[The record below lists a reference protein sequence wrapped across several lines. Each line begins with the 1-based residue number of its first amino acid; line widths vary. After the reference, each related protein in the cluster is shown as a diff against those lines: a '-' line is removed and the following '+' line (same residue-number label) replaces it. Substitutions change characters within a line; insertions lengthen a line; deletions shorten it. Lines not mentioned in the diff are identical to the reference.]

1 MAKFRLIK
9 LVESRIRGD
18 LYVRFGG
25 EHLETYHRNV
35 ARRRMLSLHNQCIL
49 SPERVVSNYGKNKVS
64 TEGLFEQIDEWLA
77 DFDTQMTEDRNRIER
92 LKSRTL
98 TPMEVYAVIGLLTTL
113 RVSHDSTDKRLS
125 SQVETY
131 PLNQSQISVF
141 TENLLKLS
149 LERQELTAWDLYN
162 VATEIYKP
170 GRTDIP
176 AAIPQNSALAEL
188 LLSEHFMY
196 KTSEQ

>member
-25 EHLETYHRNV
+25 EYLETYHRNV

-49 SPERVVSNYGKNKVS
+49 SPERSVSNYGREKVS
-64 TEGLFEQIDEWLA
+64 TEQLFERVDEWLR
-77 DFDTQMTEDRNRIER
+77 DFDVHMSEDRERIAR
-92 LKSRTL
+92 LKARVL
-98 TPMEVYAVIGLLTTL
+98 TPLEIYAVIGLLTTL

-131 PLNQSQISVF
+131 PLNQSQISAF
-141 TENLLKLS
+141 TEDLLKLS
-149 LERQELTAWDLYN
+149 LEKPQLTAWDVYN

-176 AAIPQNSALAEL
+176 AMIPQNSALAEL
-188 LLSEHFMY
+188 LLSDKLPEA
-196 KTSEQ
+196 